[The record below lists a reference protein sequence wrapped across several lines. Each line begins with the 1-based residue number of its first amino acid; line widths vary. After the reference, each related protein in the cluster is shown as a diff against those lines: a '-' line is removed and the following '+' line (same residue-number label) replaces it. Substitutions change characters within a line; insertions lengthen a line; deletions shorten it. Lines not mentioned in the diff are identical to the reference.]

1 MSENLQNTLEIEPQV
16 SQLES
21 KPNILQEE
29 SGGINAWLF
38 FSSIFFITSI
48 IFCIVGLVEL
58 VNPQDAKVLLG
69 GDAYNYIIHSITSN
83 GYLLISLVTAVLSVL
98 SVLYAIFMRLKILL
112 QINRL
117 AMDFKNKN

>member
-58 VNPQDAKVLLG
+58 VNPQDAKELVG